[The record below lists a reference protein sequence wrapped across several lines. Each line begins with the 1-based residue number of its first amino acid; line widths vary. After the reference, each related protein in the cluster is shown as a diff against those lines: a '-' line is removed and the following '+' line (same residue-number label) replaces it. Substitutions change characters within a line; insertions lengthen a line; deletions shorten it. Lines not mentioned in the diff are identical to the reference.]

1 MENRY
6 ALFLLLHNSSDPF
19 GGRIMSIRMPFFN
32 NRHGPIK
39 ETLTE
44 EIVLEK
50 VPEHVAIIMDG
61 NGRWA
66 NRRGLPR
73 IAGHKEGMEVVQRI
87 VRVADKLKIKILT
100 MYAFST
106 ENWKRPKAEVDYLMR
121 LPKMFLDKYLP
132 ELIEK
137 NVKVNVIGELS
148 VLPPHTLQ
156 AVHQAMEKTKDNTG
170 LLLNFALN
178 YGGRNEI
185 VKAVKQM
192 VDDVA
197 NGKVAKE
204 DITEEL
210 FEQYLYT
217 HNFCDPDLIIRTSGE
232 KRISNFLLWQSAYSE
247 FWFTDVLWPDFT
259 EETLKEALQDYQT
272 RIRRFGG
279 V

>member
-1 MENRY
+1 MRF
-6 ALFLLLHNSSDPF
+6 FLLLHNSSDPF

-32 NRHGPIK
+32 NRHEPIK

-106 ENWKRPKAEVDYLMR
+106 ENWKRPKAEVDYLLR

>member
-1 MENRY
+1 
-6 ALFLLLHNSSDPF
+6 
-19 GGRIMSIRMPFFN
+19 MSIRMPFFN
-32 NRHGPIK
+32 NRHEPIK

-87 VRVADKLKIKILT
+87 VRAADKLQIKILT

-178 YGGRNEI
+178 YGGRDEI

-192 VDDVA
+192 VDDVTD
-197 NGKVAKE
+197 GKVAKE